1 MNDRESP
8 QLLAFCCSK
17 YLFIL
22 IALVLSPIQKIVE
35 YVNQCDLLV
44 FNSLVLL
51 SSLCVPNISTL
62 SFNIEEKRK
71 LFFFDNL
78 KNHFLQCFQKIIS
91 SKKFTKIS
99 FSSIN
104 SKNSFLSIVLK
115 KSFLVNIL
123 KSTFSSIVFFLS

>member
-1 MNDRESP
+1 MNLHDFSSFVA
-8 QLLAFCCSK
+8 QSIFSYSLL
-17 YLFIL
+17 LFYH
-22 IALVLSPIQKIVE
+22 PFKKIVE
-35 YVNQCDLLV
+35 YFNQCDLLV

-78 KNHFLQCFQKIIS
+78 KNHFLQCFQRIIS

-115 KSFLVNIL
+115 KIISCQYFE
-123 KSTFSSIVFFLS
+123 KYFFLNSFI